1 MVTHSEHDPAAH
13 AQQPKPD
20 EHMATDETPLS
31 SAKIGSARAWRM
43 VAWQIALGAAI
54 VTLAYWQTAV
64 SMVDVWAASETF
76 NHGFL
81 ILPIACYLAWLR
93 YPRQQDKTPEGSW
106 LGLGVIG
113 LGATA
118 WWLGDAAGVQL
129 VAHFA
134 FVVMLQG
141 VLLAGLGWQCYKAM
155 LFPALYLFLMVPFG
169 EFAVLPLQDLT
180 AEYTVMLARASGIP
194 VYMDGLYIDVP
205 GGSFLVAEACSGVR
219 YLIATFALGLLV
231 QDLLFVSRWRKALI
245 LVLSIVIP
253 IVANVIRAY
262 LILTIAYVSDFEI
275 AVGVDHILYGWVFFA
290 VVTLALI
297 AIAFRFREPPA
308 ALPAAQPVP
317 AAPRQSPVRS
327 AAPLAAS
334 LLLAITVPLSNAVS
348 GPPATPVAKL
358 EIPLPEVGRAWQQG
372 SADASEWHGVYP
384 HADASLLTRF
394 EGAEGAV
401 DLFVASYAWER
412 PEAELIN
419 FRNHL
424 IGGRPWDIVG
434 VAKGS
439 AQVEDRK
446 QPLVVLKIKRGQ
458 HERLIWYFYRIDGE
472 QTADPRFAKLLKI
485 KAKLLTGYSPASVI
499 AVSTPI
505 GDGTT
510 AEASERLSTFLSEL
524 RMGDVLD
531 ETLADFAARERTTQR
546 LADKGN

>member
-1 MVTHSEHDPAAH
+1 MVTQSEHGPAAH
-13 AQQPKPD
+13 AQQPEPV
-20 EHMATDETPLS
+20 ESAATGETRS
-31 SAKIGSARAWRM
+31 SPQQNAAARAWRLA
-43 VAWQIALGAAI
+43 AWHIAFGVAI
-54 VTLAYWQTAV
+54 VTLAYWKTAL
-64 SMVDVWAASETF
+64 SMVEIWAGSETF

-81 ILPIACYLAWLR
+81 ILPIAGYLAWLR
-93 YPRQQDKTPEGSW
+93 YPRQQDKTPDGNW

-113 LGATA
+113 LGVAA
-118 WWLGDAAGVQL
+118 WWLGNEAGVQL
-129 VAHFA
+129 VSHFA

-141 VLLAGLGWQCYKAM
+141 ILLACLGWRCYRAM

-180 AEYTVMLARASGIP
+180 ADYTVMLARASGIP
-194 VYMDGLYIDVP
+194 VYIDGLYIDIP

-253 IVANVIRAY
+253 IIANVIRAY
-262 LILTIAYVSDFEI
+262 MILTIAYVSDFEI

-308 ALPAAQPVP
+308 ALPDVQPLP
-317 AAPRQSPVRS
+317 AAPRRSPLRS
-327 AAPLAAS
+327 GAPLAAS
-334 LLLAITVPLSNAVS
+334 LLLAIVLPVSNAIS
-348 GPPATPVAKL
+348 GPPAAPVATL
-358 EIPLPEVGRAWQQG
+358 EIPLPEVGRNWQQAN
-372 SADASEWHGVYP
+372 ADASEWSGSYP
-384 HADASLLTRF
+384 RADASLLTRF

-419 FRNHL
+419 FRNNM
-424 IGGRPWDIVG
+424 IGGRKWDIVG

-439 AQVEDRK
+439 TLFEDRE
-446 QPLVVLKIKRGQ
+446 QSLVSLKIKRGP

-472 QTADPRFAKLLKI
+472 QTADPRLAKLLKV
-485 KAKLLTGYSPASVI
+485 KAKLVNGYSPASVI

-510 AEASERLSTFLSEL
+510 AEASERLSTFLAEL
-524 RMGDVLD
+524 RMGEALD
-531 ETLADFAARERTTQR
+531 DTLADFAARERLTQQ

>member
-1 MVTHSEHDPAAH
+1 M
-13 AQQPKPD
+13 
-20 EHMATDETPLS
+20 
-31 SAKIGSARAWRM
+31 
-43 VAWQIALGAAI
+43 LGAAI
-54 VTLAYWQTAV
+54 VTLAYWQTAL
-64 SMVDVWAASETF
+64 SMVDVWARSETF

-113 LGATA
+113 LGAAA

-141 VLLAGLGWQCYKAM
+141 VLLAGLGWRCYKAM

-169 EFAVLPLQDLT
+169 EFAILPLQDLT

-194 VYMDGLYIDVP
+194 VYIDGLYIDIP

-245 LVLSIVIP
+245 LVLSLVIP
-253 IVANVIRAY
+253 IIANVIRAY
-262 LILTIAYVSDFEI
+262 MILTIAYISDFEI

-290 VVTLALI
+290 IVTLALI
-297 AIAFRFREPPA
+297 AIAFHFREPPA
-308 ALPAAQPVP
+308 PLPKAEPLPAAPH
-317 AAPRQSPVRS
+317 RSPMRS

-334 LLLAITVPLSNAVS
+334 LLLAVVVPVSNAVS
-348 GPPATPVAKL
+348 GPPAAPVATL
-358 EIPLPEVGRAWQQG
+358 EIPLPEVGRSWQQG
-372 SADASEWHGVYP
+372 NANASEWNGNYP
-384 HADASLLTRF
+384 HADASMLTRF
-394 EGAEGAV
+394 EGSEGAAGVV

-412 PEAELIN
+412 PDAELIN
-419 FRNHL
+419 YQNHL
-424 IGGRPWDIVG
+424 IGGRRWDIVG

-439 AQVEDRK
+439 AQIEDQS
-446 QPLVVLKIKRGQ
+446 QPLVALKIKRGQ

-472 QTADPRFAKLLKI
+472 QTADPRFAKLLKV

-510 AEASERLSTFLSEL
+510 AEASERLSAFLSEL
-524 RMGDVLD
+524 RMGQALD
-531 ETLADFAARERTTQR
+531 QTLADFAARERLTQQV
-546 LADKGN
+546 ADKGN